1 MVCSR
6 KSHPDLGILFL
17 DGFSEH
23 KISLGSKS
31 GSSGLPLRHKPFFS
45 IPLEAAMPGACSAR
59 NFYSVSNS
67 LFLNSI
73 TACSTSVA
81 QVSIIIIYNFA
92 LPSND
97 VWRTSWMNSDCNCQG
112 YWASSA
118 NYCAQMI
125 ALKYSLQHT
134 WNKKQ
139 LAQLCQWISLLPP
152 MGLRGREAGE
162 KSICTREDKFSMPS
176 LRFPIPI
183 SYDRHFHRT
192 FRAGVFCSFIIH
204 FFNGNVRQRS

>member
-1 MVCSR
+1 MICSR
-6 KSHPDLGILFL
+6 ESHSDPGVTFL
-17 DGFSEH
+17 AGFSEH

-31 GSSGLPLRHKPFFS
+31 GSSGLPLHHKLFFS
-45 IPLEAAMPGACSAR
+45 VPLEAEVPVFFSAR
-59 NFYSVSNS
+59 NFYSMSHSVP
-67 LFLNSI
+67 NSI
-73 TACSTSVA
+73 TACSTIVA

-97 VWRTSWMNSDCNCQG
+97 VWRTSWMNSDCNCRG

-125 ALKYSLQHT
+125 ALNYSLQHT

-152 MGLRGREAGE
+152 VGLRGREAGE
-162 KSICTREDKFSMPS
+162 KAFAPEKINSACLVFAFQF
-176 LRFPIPI
+176 RFPMTSIFTEP
-183 SYDRHFHRT
+183 SGLAFS
-192 FRAGVFCSFIIH
+192 ALL
-204 FFNGNVRQRS
+204 

>member
-1 MVCSR
+1 MN
-6 KSHPDLGILFL
+6 LILTLESYSWLAFL
-17 DGFSEH
+17 NTKLAWGV
-23 KISLGSKS
+23 SLGHQNCPCAT
-31 GSSGLPLRHKPFFS
+31 SSSFPFSLKLKCLGVF
-45 IPLEAAMPGACSAR
+45 SAR
-59 NFYSVSNS
+59 NFYSMSHSVP
-67 LFLNSI
+67 NSI
-73 TACSTSVA
+73 TACSTIVA

-125 ALKYSLQHT
+125 ALNYSLQHT

-152 MGLRGREAGE
+152 VGLRGGEAGE
-162 KSICTREDKFSMPS
+162 KAFAPEKINSACLVLAFQFLFPMTSIFTEPSGLAFSA
-176 LRFPIPI
+176 LL
-183 SYDRHFHRT
+183 
-192 FRAGVFCSFIIH
+192 
-204 FFNGNVRQRS
+204 